1 MTVQSSTEK
10 KDVKGAYVSIHSSGF
25 RDFLLKPEMLKA
37 IQDCGFEHPSEVQH
51 ECIPQAVL
59 GMDIL
64 CQAKSGMGKTAVFVL
79 ATLQQ
84 IEPVDGQISVLVMCH
99 TRELAFQISKEY
111 ERFSKYMDKIKVAVF
126 FGGMPIDKDKKTLK
140 DNCPHIVVATPGRCL
155 GLIRSKA
162 LNLKN
167 IKHFVLD
174 ECDKMLDALDMRRDV
189 QDIFRQTPHEKQ
201 CMMFSATLSKE
212 IRPVCKKF
220 MQDPMEVFIDDEAKL
235 TLHGLQQHF
244 VNIKE
249 NEKNRKLFDLLDAL
263 EFNQVVIFVKS
274 VQRCIALATLLKEQN
289 FPAVDIH
296 RAMAQEERLS
306 RYQQFK
312 DFQKRILVATNL
324 FGRGMDIE
332 RVNIVFNYDMPED
345 TDTYL
350 HRVARAGRFGTKGLA
365 ITFVSDETDAKVL
378 NEVQD
383 RFEVGI
389 SDNSSSFLTASKL
402 AQGPR
407 SYFCVRAT
415 CVVFA
420 HTLFFGQSIHHST
433 CKTTLLYKC

>member
-1 MTVQSSTEK
+1 MADNENDLLDYEEEEQTETGTEAAGDTVVDK
-10 KDVKGAYVSIHSSGF
+10 KSGVKGNYVSIHSSGF
-25 RDFLLKPEMLKA
+25 RDFLLKPEILRS
-37 IQDCGFEHPSEVQH
+37 IGDCGFEHPSEVQH

-84 IEPVDGQISVLVMCH
+84 IEPVDGQVSVLVMCH

-111 ERFSKYMDKIKVAVF
+111 ERFSKFMANIKVGVF
-126 FGGMPIDKDKKTLK
+126 FGGLPIAKDEKVLK
-140 DNCPHIVVATPGRCL
+140 ENCPHIVVGTPGRIL
-155 GLIRSKA
+155 A
-162 LNLKN
+162 LVRTKKLPIKNL
-167 IKHFVLD
+167 KHFVLD
-174 ECDKMLDALDMRRDV
+174 ECDKMLEQLDMRRDV
-189 QDIFRQTPHEKQ
+189 QEIFRATPHEKQ
-201 CMMFSATLSKE
+201 VTMFSATLSKD

-220 MQDPMEVFIDDEAKL
+220 MQDPMEVYIDDEAKL
-235 TLHGLQQHF
+235 TLHGLQQHY
-244 VNIKE
+244 VKLKDS
-249 NEKNRKLFDLLDAL
+249 EKNRKLFELLDVL

-274 VQRCIALATLLKEQN
+274 VQRCTALSQLLVEQN
-289 FPAVDIH
+289 FPAIAIH
-296 RAMAQEERLS
+296 RGMSQEERLS

-365 ITFVSDETDAKVL
+365 ITFVSEEADAKIL
-378 NEVQD
+378 NEVQE
-383 RFEVGI
+383 RFEVDI
-389 SDNSSSFLTASKL
+389 TELPDEIDL
-402 AQGPR
+402 
-407 SYFCVRAT
+407 
-415 CVVFA
+415 
-420 HTLFFGQSIHHST
+420 ST
-433 CKTTLLYKC
+433 YIEGR

>member
-1 MTVQSSTEK
+1 
-10 KDVKGAYVSIHSSGF
+10 
-25 RDFLLKPEMLKA
+25 
-37 IQDCGFEHPSEVQH
+37 
-51 ECIPQAVL
+51 
-59 GMDIL
+59 
-64 CQAKSGMGKTAVFVL
+64 
-79 ATLQQ
+79 
-84 IEPVDGQISVLVMCH
+84 
-99 TRELAFQISKEY
+99 
-111 ERFSKYMDKIKVAVF
+111 
-126 FGGMPIDKDKKTLK
+126 LK

-201 CMMFSATLSKE
+201 VMMFSATLSKE

-296 RAMAQEERLS
+296 RAMNQEERLS
-306 RYQQFK
+306 RYQLFK
-312 DFQKRILVATNL
+312 NFQRRILVATNL

-345 TDTYL
+345 SDTYL

-365 ITFVSDETDAKVL
+365 ISFVSDDEDNKIL
-378 NEVQD
+378 KSVQD
-383 RFEVGI
+383 RFEVTVTELPDEIDI
-389 SDNSSSFLTASKL
+389 STYIE
-402 AQGPR
+402 GR
-407 SYFCVRAT
+407 
-415 CVVFA
+415 
-420 HTLFFGQSIHHST
+420 
-433 CKTTLLYKC
+433 